1 MNTRSIRFRLT
12 VWYAGLMAG
21 LLLLFGASTYIG
33 LRQYLNWSLKESLR
47 NQARQIGENFLTDVH
62 ISGENYTTDE
72 INEHHA
78 PELNNR
84 FVRVTRANGT
94 VLYASGK
101 PKEGGFDPSSLTILN
116 PAINHEFSREE
127 HLPGGE
133 LLIFTLP
140 FTARDGSRFL
150 IEVGEAYEQ
159 VESVLH
165 GLLIALALG
174 LPLTVA
180 VAIGGGYMLMRRALK
195 PVDEITHS
203 AEQIT
208 SRYLSLRLPVADTG
222 DEIERL
228 SIALNRMI
236 ARLDESFQYIR
247 RFTADA
253 SHELRTPLTVLRGE
267 LEAIAQH
274 WSLDTERRDT
284 VGSLLEEIERL
295 SRIVDSLLAISR
307 LDAGEAQIEH
317 VNFDLAELAAT
328 TTEQMR
334 LLADD
339 KNISLVCEIK
349 GVVDVVGDRAR
360 LKQVVVNLLDNAI
373 KYTHEGGEARV
384 SVRNENAHA
393 LLEVRDT
400 GIGIPVD
407 ALPHLFER
415 FYRVDKARSRQ
426 MGGAGLGLAIV
437 KSIVAAHGG
446 QITVESD
453 EGRGS
458 RFRVELPLAGDRY
471 ADENIPQMNQPVVVE
486 FTPAKTGEFKFAC
499 GMDMLRG
506 KIIVRL

>member
-1 MNTRSIRFRLT
+1 MNTRSIRFQLT

-33 LRQYLNWSLKESLR
+33 LRQYLSWSLKESLR
-47 NQARQIGENFLTDVH
+47 NQARQIGENFLIDLHV
-62 ISGENYTTDE
+62 SGENYVIEE
-72 INEHHA
+72 INEHYA

-84 FVRVTRANGT
+84 LVRLTRANGS
-94 VLYASGK
+94 VLYASGR
-101 PKEGGFDPSSLTILN
+101 PNEGGFDPSSLTILN
-116 PAINHEFSREE
+116 PAIDREFSREE

-150 IEVGEAYEQ
+150 IEVGAAYEQ
-159 VESVLH
+159 VEGVLR

-174 LPLTVA
+174 LPLTVVVA
-180 VAIGGGYMLMRRALK
+180 VGGGYLLMRRALR
-195 PVDEITHS
+195 PVDEITRS

-208 SRYLSLRLPVADTG
+208 SRNLSRRLPVADTG

-228 SIALNRMI
+228 SIALNQMI
-236 ARLDESFQYIR
+236 ARLDESFQYIQ

-267 LEAIAQH
+267 LEAIAQRLQH
-274 WSLDTERRDT
+274 PQHPQQPGLDSEARDT
-284 VGSLLEEIERL
+284 VGSLLEETERL
-295 SRIVDSLLAISR
+295 SRIVESLLVISR
-307 LDAGEAQIEH
+307 LDAGEAQMER

-334 LLADD
+334 LLAED
-339 KNISLVCEIK
+339 KNVSLVCETN
-349 GVVDVVGDRAR
+349 GAVEVEGDRAR

-373 KYTHEGGEARV
+373 KYTHEGGETRV

-393 LLEVRDT
+393 LLEVTDT
-400 GIGIPVD
+400 GIGIPAE

-426 MGGAGLGLAIV
+426 MGGVGLGLAIV

-446 QITVESD
+446 QVTVESE

-458 RFRVELPLAGDRY
+458 RFLIELPIAGKRS
-471 ADENIPQMNQPVVVE
+471 E
-486 FTPAKTGEFKFAC
+486 
-499 GMDMLRG
+499 
-506 KIIVRL
+506 

>member
-12 VWYAGLMAG
+12 AWYAGLMAG
-21 LLLLFGASTYIG
+21 LLLLFGASTYLG
-33 LRQYLNWSLKESLR
+33 LREYLNWSLKGSLR
-47 NQARQIGENFLTDVH
+47 NQARQIGENFLIDVH
-62 ISGENYTTDE
+62 TSGEDYVIEE
-72 INEHHA
+72 INEHYA
-78 PELNNR
+78 PELNDR
-84 FVRVTRANGT
+84 FVRVTRADGS
-94 VLYASGK
+94 VLYASGR
-101 PKEGGFDPSSLTILN
+101 PKEDGFDPSSLAVLN
-116 PAINHEFSREE
+116 PAADHDFLREE

-140 FTARDGSRFL
+140 FTARDGSRFM
-150 IEVGEAYEQ
+150 IEVGAAYEQ
-159 VESVLH
+159 VERVLH

-180 VAIGGGYMLMRRALK
+180 IAVGGGYLLMRRGLK
-195 PVDEITHS
+195 PVDEITRS

-208 SRYLSLRLPVADTG
+208 SRNLSLRLPAPDTG

-267 LEAIAQH
+267 LEAIAQRPQYPQH
-274 WSLDTERRDT
+274 TGLDSEARDT
-284 VGSLLEEIERL
+284 IGSLLEETERL
-295 SRIVDSLLAISR
+295 SRIVESLLAISR
-307 LDAGEAQIEH
+307 LDAGEAQMEQ

-334 LLADD
+334 LLAED
-339 KNISLVCEIK
+339 KNLSLVCETNGAVEIE
-349 GVVDVVGDRAR
+349 GDRAR

-373 KYTHEGGEARV
+373 KYTREGGEARV
-384 SVRNENAHA
+384 SVRSENSRA
-393 LLEVRDT
+393 LLEVADT
-400 GIGIPVD
+400 GIGIPAE

-415 FYRVDKARSRQ
+415 FYRVDRARSRQ
-426 MGGAGLGLAIV
+426 MGGVGLGLAIV

-446 QITVESD
+446 QVTVESE

-458 RFRVELPLAGDRY
+458 RFRVELPQARERG
-471 ADENIPQMNQPVVVE
+471 V
-486 FTPAKTGEFKFAC
+486 GEKQA
-499 GMDMLRG
+499 
-506 KIIVRL
+506 